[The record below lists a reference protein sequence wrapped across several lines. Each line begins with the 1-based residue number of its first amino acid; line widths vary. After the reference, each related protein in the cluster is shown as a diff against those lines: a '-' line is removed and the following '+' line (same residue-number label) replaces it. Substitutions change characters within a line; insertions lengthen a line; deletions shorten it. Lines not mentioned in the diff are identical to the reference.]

1 MKTTTTIALIL
12 AMSASG
18 IAMAQSGGMNHA
30 SMPGMQHGDMTV
42 AEAGKN
48 AQDNTQKEPVHQAVG
63 VVKAV
68 NPAKGS
74 VTLAHEAI
82 ASLKWPAMTM
92 SFAVQDA
99 KLFDKLVVGSKVKV
113 ELTKQK
119 SDYVITAV
127 K

>member
-18 IAMAQSGGMNHA
+18 FASAQSGGRNHA
-30 SMPGMQHGDMTV
+30 SMPGMQHEMAIAD
-42 AEAGKN
+42 AGKS
-48 AQDNTQKEPVHQAVG
+48 ASDSTQKEPVHQAVG

-82 ASLKWPAMTM
+82 DSLKWPAMTM
-92 SFAVQDA
+92 AFAVKDA
-99 KLFDKLVVGSKVKV
+99 KLFDKLAVGSKVNV
-113 ELTKQK
+113 EITKQK

>member
-1 MKTTTTIALIL
+1 MKSTSTIALIL

-18 IAMAQSGGMNHA
+18 LAAAQSGGMNHTN
-30 SMPGMQHGDMTV
+30 MPGMQHGDMKV
-42 AEAGKN
+42 AEADTS
-48 AQDNTQKEPVHQAVG
+48 AQDKTQKEPVHQAVG

-68 NPAKGS
+68 NPAKGN

-92 SFAVQDA
+92 SFVVKDA